1 MNRTMERFLIAFV
14 IVLALALI
22 ACEGATTSFGASK
35 MSNIT
40 EEGGWVKGSLRSANG
55 TIDETIELKQWDQR
69 LQANVTLEVS
79 GGNCRI
85 ELLDGQRN
93 VTLSLEAIPGQ
104 MVSGSGPMES
114 SFGKARYRL
123 VATKAKNVKYRI
135 ELDVK

>member
-1 MNRTMERFLIAFV
+1 MNRIAECFLGTA
-14 IVLALALI
+14 IVAMLVMTG
-22 ACEGATTSFGASK
+22 CEGASTSFGTSK

-55 TIDETIELKQWDQR
+55 TIDETIELKQWDKK
-69 LQANVTLEVS
+69 LEANVTLEVG

-85 ELLDGQRN
+85 ELLNGQRS
-93 VTLSLEAIPGQ
+93 VTLSLEATPGQ
-104 MVSGSGPMES
+104 PVSGSGPMES

-123 VATKAKNVKYRI
+123 VAAKAKNVKYRI

>member
-1 MNRTMERFLIAFV
+1 MNGIAERFLEMA
-14 IVLALALI
+14 IVALLVMTG
-22 ACEGATTSFGASK
+22 CEGATTSFGTSK

-40 EEGGWVKGSLRSANG
+40 EEGGWVKGSMRSANG
-55 TIDETIELKQWDQR
+55 TIDETIELKQWDKQ
-69 LQANVTLEVS
+69 LEANVTLEVS

-135 ELDVK
+135 EFR